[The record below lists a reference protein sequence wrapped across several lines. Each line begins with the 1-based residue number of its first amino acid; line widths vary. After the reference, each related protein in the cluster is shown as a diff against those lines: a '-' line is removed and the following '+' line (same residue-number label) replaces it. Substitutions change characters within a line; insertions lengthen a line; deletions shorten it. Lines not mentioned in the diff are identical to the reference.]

1 MNATTQR
8 ATDPLDNAG
17 SYGHW
22 LLRFPL
28 VTVFTFMGIDKFV
41 GGGIAGFAEMAGLP
55 VAVAALV
62 ALTEITA
69 GLLILLGAFTS
80 SSITRLG
87 ALATLPVM
95 LGAVFMVHWGQW
107 HFLPT
112 ATHPMGGMMF
122 QVTLIMLAL
131 YLLLRGN
138 RL

>member
-1 MNATTQR
+1 MTETTDLESDALNNVAR
-8 ATDPLDNAG
+8 H
-17 SYGHW
+17 GHW

-28 VTVFTFMGIDKFV
+28 ITIFTFMGIDKFM
-41 GGGIAGFAEMAGLP
+41 GSGLAGFAEVTGLP

-62 ALTEITA
+62 ALSEISA
-69 GLLILLGAFTS
+69 GVLVLVGAFS
-80 SSITRLG
+80 NGWITRIG
-87 ALATLPVM
+87 ALAALPVM